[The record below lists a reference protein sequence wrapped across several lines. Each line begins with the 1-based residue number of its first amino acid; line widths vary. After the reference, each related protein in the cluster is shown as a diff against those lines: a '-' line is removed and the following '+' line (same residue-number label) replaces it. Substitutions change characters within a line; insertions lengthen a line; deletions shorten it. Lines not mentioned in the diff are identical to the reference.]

1 MRISDW
7 SSDVCSSDLKQLR
20 VFTPRAPQGE
30 MLDENILASLGSGYI
45 RRADTVLPRQGRAL
59 PWRVLHNYSLDR
71 PMLLKEA
78 IDDGRLE
85 FVPASAAASAAKV
98 SLAAC
103 DPVPVGKADFRKRGC
118 LYSI

>member
-1 MRISDW
+1 
-7 SSDVCSSDLKQLR
+7 
-20 VFTPRAPQGE
+20 

-59 PWRVLHNYSLDR
+59 PWRVLHNYELDR

-85 FVPASAAASAAKV
+85 FVPASAAASEAKV
-98 SLAAC
+98 SRSEEHTSELQSIMRISYA
-103 DPVPVGKADFRKRGC
+103 VFC
-118 LYSI
+118 LKKKNHYKKGTNIER

>member
-1 MRISDW
+1 
-7 SSDVCSSDLKQLR
+7 
-20 VFTPRAPQGE
+20 

-59 PWRVLHNYSLDR
+59 PWRVLHNYELDR

-85 FVPASAAASAAKV
+85 FVPASAAASAAQV
-98 SLAAC
+98 SLDALDTVLHHTTRMRAALH
-103 DPVPVGKADFRKRGC
+103 DDAVDRKSKRLKSSHKCGD
-118 LYSI
+118 SMPASD